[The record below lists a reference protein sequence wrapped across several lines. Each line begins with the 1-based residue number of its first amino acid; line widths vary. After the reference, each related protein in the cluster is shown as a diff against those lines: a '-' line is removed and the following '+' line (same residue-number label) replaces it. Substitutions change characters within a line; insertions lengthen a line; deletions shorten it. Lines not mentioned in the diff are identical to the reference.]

1 MVSCNLRR
9 AGGIEGLDVDE
20 DIGVRLVIVAEYNV
34 RGVRDWVILHPLV
47 HGSLAPVA
55 APFGRN
61 TRGAEDDIEEGDKGL
76 DSGVMGSGMKTL
88 FINPIS
94 RSAGNLTL
102 LQFELPECLSAS

>member
-76 DSGVMGSGMKTL
+76 DSGVMGSGMK
-88 FINPIS
+88 PQSVGAVHEVAIS
-94 RSAGNLTL
+94 RSHKGV
-102 LQFELPECLSAS
+102 P